1 MRALLSR
8 REKREVYFS
17 HLEAE
22 KCRLVCLLILIS
34 DMYLNLEKALKKKVL
49 KIIFVIVLRNSMATH
64 SIFIGFEIYETHEQ
78 FREIFGEIF

>member
-22 KCRLVCLLILIS
+22 KCRFVCLLILIS
-34 DMYLNLEKALKKKVL
+34 DMYLNLEKALKKSFKNNFCYCSEKFDGHAL
-49 KIIFVIVLRNSMATH
+49 DFHRFRNL
-64 SIFIGFEIYETHEQ
+64 
-78 FREIFGEIF
+78 